1 MKFKNKTNGYIE
13 KVSSPV
19 SWLWVLLFGPIY
31 WVVKG
36 VWRHAVIHFILFL
49 ISFGIL
55 HLIYP
60 FFTYSILK
68 KHYLKNGWEEIN
80 R

>member
-1 MKFKNKTNGYIE
+1 MKSKNTRNNYTE
-13 KVSSPV
+13 TVSTPI
-19 SWLWVLLFGPIY
+19 SWLWVFLFGPIY

-80 R
+80 

>member
-13 KVSSPV
+13 NVSTPF

-36 VWRHAVIHFILFL
+36 VWRHAILHFFLFL
-49 ISFGIL
+49 ISLGIL

-60 FFTYSILK
+60 FFTYSILR
-68 KHYLKNGWEEIN
+68 KHYLKNGWIEVN
-80 R
+80 N

>member
-13 KVSSPV
+13 IVSSPI

-80 R
+80 

>member
-13 KVSSPV
+13 IVSSPI

-36 VWRHAVIHFILFL
+36 VWRHAGIHLVLFVASL
-49 ISFGIL
+49 GIL

-80 R
+80 